1 MKSKQP
7 LAYVVSAGGV
17 VIRTVGNRKEI
28 VLCGRRQPMIWSLP
42 KGTPD
47 YGETRE
53 ETAIREVVE
62 ETGLQV
68 RIDGFIGTIE
78 YWFSRHNDG
87 RRCHK
92 SVFFY
97 LMTATGGDTSC
108 HDDEFDDVRWFPV
121 AEALTTMAYRNE
133 AKIVEKGLSLAS

>member
-1 MKSKQP
+1 MTSKQP

-17 VIRTVGNRKEI
+17 VVRTDGNRKEI
-28 VLCGRRQPMIWSLP
+28 VLCGRRRPLIWSLP

-47 YGETRE
+47 CGETRE
-53 ETAIREVVE
+53 ETAVREVVE

-68 RIDGFIGTIE
+68 RVDGFIGTIG

-87 RRCHK
+87 GRCHK

-97 LMTATGGDTSC
+97 FMTATGGDTSW
-108 HDDEFDDVRWFPV
+108 HDHEFDEVRWFPV
-121 AEALTTMAYRNE
+121 AEALKTMAYRNE
-133 AKIVEKGLSLAS
+133 ARIVEKGLSMAS